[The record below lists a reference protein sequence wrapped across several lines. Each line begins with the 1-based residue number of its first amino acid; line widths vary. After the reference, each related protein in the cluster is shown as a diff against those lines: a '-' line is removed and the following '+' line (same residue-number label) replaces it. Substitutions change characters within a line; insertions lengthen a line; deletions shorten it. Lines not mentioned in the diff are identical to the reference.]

1 MLRAFQEL
9 GMTEISQ
16 VAVPE
21 DQLFWRQDNQEAI
34 ASLESSLADVKNALS
49 TIKRYDHSKK
59 SFLTPK
65 PAMSFEKLKD
75 QKKNREQVE
84 AAIQAAQAIDEKV
97 NEIRQRTSR
106 TLSSIAQLEPF
117 TELDVP
123 VEELKETAY
132 TTFFVGFLPKDAKE
146 QAEELVEKA
155 EGLLYLSYLGENGEF
170 LPAFL
175 AIHQSVAEE
184 MRMALK
190 ELAFSEIHF
199 DGFTGLV
206 KAQIAALNQTLESL
220 AKEQV
225 EQELQAAEAAKN
237 KNLLLAYE
245 DYLTNEL
252 EREMALS
259 RLGATDSVNILEG
272 YIRHYDTQKLE
283 EAVSSITSAYY
294 LAFSEPTEEDDA
306 PTVIENKRILRP
318 FEAVTDMYATPARK
332 GIDPV
337 YILAPFYFI
346 FFGMMLSDAA
356 YGILLSIGALLV
368 LKLKKPDGMFRKV
381 TGILAICGIS
391 TLIWGALFGGWF
403 GIEDVQ
409 PLWFNPLNEPMT
421 MLIVCLAI
429 GFVHILVAMVTGFYM
444 LARDGHL
451 LDAIFDKGF
460 WMLILLAVPVF
471 LLSSTAGAVMA
482 IIGAVGI
489 VLTQG
494 RHKKGIV
501 KKLVGGLAGLYDVT
515 SYLSDILSYS
525 RIFGMA
531 LATSVIAMVF
541 NVIAGMV
548 MGNVIGF
555 IFGIAILIVGHVFN
569 LGINALGAYVH
580 SCRLQY
586 IESFNKFFEGGGRAF
601 KPLGYRYKNYRIEN

>member
-1 MLRAFQEL
+1 
-9 GMTEISQ
+9 
-16 VAVPE
+16 
-21 DQLFWRQDNQEAI
+21 
-34 ASLESSLADVKNALS
+34 
-49 TIKRYDHSKK
+49 
-59 SFLTPK
+59 
-65 PAMSFEKLKD
+65 
-75 QKKNREQVE
+75 
-84 AAIQAAQAIDEKV
+84 
-97 NEIRQRTSR
+97 
-106 TLSSIAQLEPF
+106 
-117 TELDVP
+117 
-123 VEELKETAY
+123 
-132 TTFFVGFLPKDAKE
+132 
-146 QAEELVEKA
+146 
-155 EGLLYLSYLGENGEF
+155 
-170 LPAFL
+170 
-175 AIHQSVAEE
+175 
-184 MRMALK
+184 
-190 ELAFSEIHF
+190 
-199 DGFTGLV
+199 
-206 KAQIAALNQTLESL
+206 
-220 AKEQV
+220 
-225 EQELQAAEAAKN
+225 
-237 KNLLLAYE
+237 
-245 DYLTNEL
+245 
-252 EREMALS
+252 
-259 RLGATDSVNILEG
+259 
-272 YIRHYDTQKLE
+272 
-283 EAVSSITSAYY
+283 
-294 LAFSEPTEEDDA
+294 
-306 PTVIENKRILRP
+306 
-318 FEAVTDMYATPARK
+318 
-332 GIDPV
+332 
-337 YILAPFYFI
+337 
-346 FFGMMLSDAA
+346 
-356 YGILLSIGALLV
+356 
-368 LKLKKPDGMFRKV
+368 
-381 TGILAICGIS
+381 
-391 TLIWGALFGGWF
+391 
-403 GIEDVQ
+403 
-409 PLWFNPLNEPMT
+409 MT